1 MSACKGS
8 LTTRQNEK
16 GSFRTTGK
24 LPHSANI
31 LAGHDALQIDATE
44 LAEAQAFA
52 HALERAVGRWLH
64 HRKRRQEGP
73 FLVRETVR

>member
-1 MSACKGS
+1 MSAWKGS

-31 LAGHDALQIDATE
+31 LAGLDAREISATE
-44 LAEAQAFA
+44 LAEAQCFV

-73 FLVRETVR
+73 FLAREIAR